1 MRHRFARGTIIGLAA
16 LGAGAAPAGALAQ
29 AAAPPRAFAGY
40 SQPAIP
46 PSACKTLGATETQ
59 CVIPAMTAGR
69 YMIEAAGTSTSQG
82 VGANQVLEIDV
93 GGGQCGVGRD
103 SGAWT
108 SGPRTFRLDC
118 EVSLLAD
125 APVTVRVIYADA
137 QAVKDPKGPTV
148 TFKPLPWTGVL
159 SAQAFAPRQ

>member
-1 MRHRFARGTIIGLAA
+1 MRHRYARGTIIGLAV
-16 LGAGAAPAGALAQ
+16 GAAPAGALAQ
-29 AAAPPRAFAGY
+29 APAPPRAFAGY

-46 PSACKTLGATETQ
+46 ATACKSLGPAETQ

-69 YMIEAAGTSTSQG
+69 YMIEASGTSTSQG

-103 SGAWT
+103 GGSWT
-108 SGPRTFRLDC
+108 SGPRTFHLDC

-125 APVTVRVIYADA
+125 TPVTVRVIYADA

-148 TFKPLPWTGVL
+148 TFKPLPWNGVL
-159 SAQAFAPRQ
+159 SAEPFAPRQ